1 LEIYQ
6 KMKMIKDSMQN
17 LCWIVMMMC
26 IMKANR
32 SVAQDTAAVVSP
44 DTAIVKNKWHF
55 LVEPYVMFPKMH
67 GTTGL
72 GGLPNAP
79 VDENPGDIF
88 RNLQF
93 GAMLYAEGRKGFW
106 TFSSDLTYMHL
117 KSDANINDAAGSGTV
132 DIKQLAWELA
142 GMRQLAPWFELG
154 LAFQLNNI
162 KSDVDLFINTSGG
175 VEERTSQ
182 IDETWVD
189 PSILTRVKF
198 GLSKKWSFQFRGNI
212 GGGGIGSDLYW
223 QLQGYFGY
231 RFSKLFQLSAGYRA
245 IYIDY
250 ETGSGD
256 DRFVYDMTTFGPV
269 VRFGFNLK

>member
-1 LEIYQ
+1 
-6 KMKMIKDSMQN
+6 MKSRKN
-17 LCWIVMMMC
+17 FLCWIVIAICAMDT
-26 IMKANR
+26 NNLF
-32 SVAQDTAAVVSP
+32 AQDTTTLTIP
-44 DTAIVKNKWHF
+44 DTTMVKNKWHF
-55 LVEPYVMFPKMH
+55 LLEPYIMFPNMN
-67 GTTGL
+67 GTAGL

-88 RNLQF
+88 NNLQF
-93 GAMLYAEGRKGFW
+93 GAMLYAEAKKGFW

-117 KSDANINDAAGSGTV
+117 KSEAAIGDAFGTGTV

-154 LAFQLNNI
+154 LAFQLNHI
-162 KSDVDLFINTSGG
+162 KSDVVLFINTSGG
-175 VEERTSQ
+175 VEERTSK

-189 PSILTRVKF
+189 PSVLTRVKF
-198 GLSKKWSFQFRGNI
+198 DLSKKWFFQFRGNI

-256 DRFVYDMTTFGPV
+256 ERFVYDMTTFGPV
-269 VRFGFNLK
+269 LRFGFNLK